1 MSEQL
6 TRSQDLS
13 AHLEENQ
20 VVTFFLGDEEFGF
33 DIMSVQEIIRQPTL
47 CRIPMAPD
55 YVEGVA
61 NLRGTVLPVIDT
73 RTRFGM
79 RRETDTDGTR
89 VLVLDVDG
97 HKTGL
102 RVDRVRQVT
111 RIQRGEMEAPPAI
124 IRGGGSSEYLKG
136 VAKLEGGKRIIMSL
150 NPHAICKVEIAA
162 LAETLAKEGAAA
174 DHAPSL
180 ARTAGADA
188 GDQSVA
194 QIVSFT
200 LGAEEFAFPMEH
212 VREILR
218 VERPNEVPDTPEY
231 VLGIVTVRG
240 NILPVIDLR
249 ILLGLS
255 TLDAEVTATAARARA
270 GFRAWFDAVTAQC
283 QGETA
288 RSTATSGLDELRAWH
303 AGFSTA
309 SETLMEVVSQ
319 IRVAGDKVLRGLQQT
334 HEANRGA
341 REVFGGEVAPHAADV
356 VRLLTEF
363 EGKVKANISEDQ
375 RLVVVQSHGTLLA
388 LLVDRV
394 REVLNVPKRLIDPP
408 PRLSTADASE
418 VAGVARLEEGK
429 RLIMLLDAN
438 NLVQRDALG
447 SLDQQGGVEEQVR
460 RAKEGSAME
469 RGTTDRDGGALLER
483 QFVTFRLADG
493 EYGIPIEQIQEIDRT
508 SKMTK
513 IPKSADY
520 VDGITNLRGEV
531 IPVINAR
538 KRFGLPMKEVDEQ
551 TRVIILEIDGN
562 KTGLLVDS
570 VRQVLNQAQK
580 DIAAPPASISGGVDR
595 QFISGIGKAD
605 NGKRMIVL
613 LDVAKVLKE

>member
-1 MSEQL
+1 MADQL
-6 TRSQDLS
+6 TRSHDL
-13 AHLEENQ
+13 AAPQEENQ

-33 DIMSVQEIIRQPTL
+33 DIMSVQEIIRQPNL

-61 NLRGTVLPVIDT
+61 NLRGTVLPIIDT

-79 RRETDTDGTR
+79 KREQDTDGTR

-111 RIQRGEMEAPPAI
+111 RIQRGELEAPPAV
-124 IRGGGSSEYLKG
+124 IRGGATSDYLKG

-150 NPHAICKVEIAA
+150 DPNAICKVEVAGFAEA
-162 LAETLAKEGAAA
+162 LTREATGARGKTEGR
-174 DHAPSL
+174 SL
-180 ARTAGADA
+180 DDGA
-188 GDQSVA
+188 DQSVL

-200 LGAEEFAFPMEH
+200 LGEEEFAFSMEH

-218 VERPNEVPDTPEY
+218 VERPNEVPDTPPY

-249 ILLGLS
+249 ILLGLQ
-255 TLDAEVTATAARARA
+255 TLDAEVVANAARVREH
-270 GFRAWFDAVTAQC
+270 FRGWFESAKALVQTDV
-283 QGETA
+283 A
-288 RSTATSGLDELRAWH
+288 RSCGFAGLERLRAWH
-303 AGFSTA
+303 TGFSTSSQA
-309 SETLMEVVSQ
+309 LMEVLSQ
-319 IRVAGDKVLRGLQQT
+319 IRVAADKAQRGLQQT
-334 HEANRGA
+334 YAATRGA
-341 REVFGGEVAPHAADV
+341 RAIFDAEAAPNATEVL
-356 VRLLTEF
+356 RLVGEF
-363 EGKVKANISEDQ
+363 EGLVKANIAEDQ
-375 RLVVVQSHGTLLA
+375 RLVVVQSNGTLLA

-394 REVLNVPKRLIDPP
+394 REVLDVPRRLVDPP
-408 PRLSTADASE
+408 PRLSKGDGSE
-418 VAGVARLEEGK
+418 VAGVARLAEGK

-438 NLVQRDALG
+438 HLVHGGALD
-447 SLDQQGGVEEQVR
+447 SLDGHGVEHDLR
-460 RAKEGSAME
+460 RAKEGIGME
-469 RGTTDRDGGALLER
+469 RRTSDSEGGTSSER
-483 QFVTFRLADG
+483 QFVTFRLAEG

-538 KRFGLPMKEVDEQ
+538 RRFGLPQQQVDEQ
-551 TRVIILEIDGN
+551 TRVIILEIDGV

-580 DIAAPPASISGGVDR
+580 DIAPPPASISGGVDR

-605 NGKRMIVL
+605 GGKRMIVL
-613 LDVAKVLKE
+613 LDVARVLRE